1 MGAPMSPRVF
11 LLMVAALTSCTLAA
25 AGPLPSTPLPLGK
38 AVRPSEPISGLTAIV
53 ARRDIH
59 YLVLGESH
67 GTREIPAF
75 FGDLVVQAQRSRP
88 IVAALELPATE
99 ADRIE
104 RYLRS
109 PGSEEDRRGL
119 LDGEFW
125 RSTAQ
130 DGRGSQAIV
139 DLIEKLRQL
148 RQGGWNGAV
157 AYCQP
162 DPRDISNESYEQAMA
177 LCWKAASEASPD
189 ALVMALVGDAHASR
203 APFFDVTPAAAWL
216 PPGQAVVLDVNFAS
230 GASWNCDDQ
239 GCGARPTAADDL
251 HLPRGLHWGK
261 TRKGGLGAYDGLF
274 SVGDRF
280 SASSPASAPL
290 PTPLSTLLDDPVAA
304 RAFDYTSLRTGRD
317 QAALAALTNDIGAAV
332 MARTNARPQKCETAA
347 EVLVWRGA
355 SGAFASDAKAWR
367 LDWGQAMTALD
378 RMAAD
383 MKTSLT
389 APLGGLPPADPTG
402 LQRRFAQDATDPR
415 LKELHDRAAV
425 DQAVR
430 SKFGQTG
437 GLSAEARQIAMMV
450 IGSEICEIDHDNT
463 TWLKDQIRAHGWFAE
478 DRDGANA
485 SGTAWLLVQHADRDP
500 DFQRQILPLLAKAT
514 SAEGRKN
521 YAYLADRVAMNA
533 KLPQTYGTQGQCTPA
548 GEWQP
553 LAVIDPPQLDARRA
567 SVGLPPLAEYK
578 LTFKAVCPRPRS

>member
-1 MGAPMSPRVF
+1 MSLRVF
-11 LLMVAALTSCTLAA
+11 PVIVAALVSCALAA
-25 AGPLPSTPLPLGK
+25 AGPSPATPLSREQT
-38 AVRPSEPISGLTAIV
+38 VRPGEPISGLAAIV
-53 ARRDIH
+53 ARRDIN
-59 YLVLGESH
+59 YLVIGESH

-75 FGDLVVQAQRSRP
+75 FGDLVAQAQLSRP

-109 PGSEEDRRGL
+109 PGGEDDRRGL

-125 RSTAQ
+125 RSTFK
-130 DGRGSQAIV
+130 DGRSSQAIA

-162 DPRDISNESYEQAMA
+162 DARVVSKEPYEQAMA
-177 LCWKAASEASPD
+177 LCWKAASDASPD
-189 ALVMALVGDAHASR
+189 ALVMALVGNAHASK
-203 APFFDVTPAAAWL
+203 APIFDVTPAAAWL
-216 PPGQAVVLDVNFAS
+216 PPGQAVALDVISAS

-239 GCGARPTAADDL
+239 GCGAHPTAAEDL

-261 TRKGGLGAYDGLF
+261 TRKGGPGAYDGVF
-274 SVGDRF
+274 SIGDRF
-280 SASSPASAPL
+280 SASPPASAPL
-290 PTPLSTLLDDPVAA
+290 PTPLSALLDDPIAA
-304 RAFDYTSLRTGRD
+304 RAFDYASLRPGRD

-332 MARTNARPQKCETAA
+332 MARANARPEKCQTAA
-347 EVLVWRGA
+347 EVLVWRGV

-367 LDWGQAMTALD
+367 SDWAQAMTALD
-378 RMAAD
+378 RMTAD

-389 APLGGLPPADPTG
+389 APLGDLPPADPTG

-425 DQAVR
+425 DQAAR

-437 GLSAEARQIAMMV
+437 GLSAEARQIVMMV
-450 IGSEICEIDHDNT
+450 ISSEICEIDHDNT
-463 TWLKDQIRAHGWFAE
+463 TWLKDQIRVHGWFVE
-478 DRDGANA
+478 DRYGLNA
-485 SGTAWLLVQHADRDP
+485 SGTAWLLVRHADRGP
-500 DFQRQILPLLAKAT
+500 EFQREVLPLLAKAT
-514 SAEGRKN
+514 SSEGRKN